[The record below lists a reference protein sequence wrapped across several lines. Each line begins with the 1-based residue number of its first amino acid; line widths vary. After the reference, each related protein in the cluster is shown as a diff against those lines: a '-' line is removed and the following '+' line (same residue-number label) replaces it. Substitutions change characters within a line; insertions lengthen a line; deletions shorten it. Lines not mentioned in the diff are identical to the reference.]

1 MANKANLDVSEK
13 LDITIRRGDS
23 FELSIN
29 IKDNEGNNLPLL
41 TDDYEFVIQVKTPSA
56 AGSSRRTPQANR
68 KSSQAKQVAA
78 TPQRSLVAASS
89 LQESNT
95 QDVPKDQSAE
105 SPIFVF
111 EDKNDNGNV
120 TLRATAA
127 NTAALPVGVFVYDLQ
142 YKYIV
147 NGFENVTTILKG
159 NFTVKEDIS
168 TLV

>member
-41 TDDYEFVIQVKTPSA
+41 TDNYEFVIQIKTPVT
-56 AGSSRRTPQANR
+56 SSRRG
-68 KSSQAKQVAA
+68 SQAKR
-78 TPQRSLVAASS
+78 TSSLPQRSLVAASS
-89 LQESNT
+89 LQESTT

-111 EDKNDNGNV
+111 ENKDDNGNV

-127 NTAALPVGVFVYDLQ
+127 NTATLPVGVFVYDLQ
-142 YKYIV
+142 YKHEV

>member
-1 MANKANLDVSEK
+1 MASKANLDVSEK

-29 IKDNEGNNLPLL
+29 IKDNEGNNIQLL
-41 TDDYEFVIQVKTPSA
+41 TDNYEFVIQIKTPA
-56 AGSSRRTPQANR
+56 TSSRRGSQVKRT
-68 KSSQAKQVAA
+68 SSL
-78 TPQRSLVAASS
+78 PQRNLVAASS
-89 LQESNT
+89 LQESTT

-111 EDKNDNGNV
+111 EDKDDNGNV

-127 NTAALPVGVFVYDLQ
+127 NTATLPVGVFVYDLQ
-142 YKYIV
+142 YKHEV

>member
-41 TDDYEFVIQVKTPSA
+41 TDDYEFVIQIKTPSST
-56 AGSSRRTPQANR
+56 GSSRRKPQS
-68 KSSQAKQVAA
+68 KQAAA
-78 TPQRSLVAASS
+78 IPQRSLVAASS
-89 LQESNT
+89 LQESTT

-127 NTAALPVGVFVYDLQ
+127 NTSTLPVGVFVYDLQ
-142 YKYIV
+142 YKYTV

>member
-23 FELSIN
+23 FELSLN
-29 IKDNEGNNLPLL
+29 IKDNAGNNLALL
-41 TDDYEFVIQVKTPSA
+41 TNDYEFVIQIKTPA
-56 AGSSRRTPQANR
+56 VSSRRGV
-68 KSSQAKQVAA
+68 QAKQ
-78 TPQRSLVAASS
+78 TSSLPQRSLIAASS
-89 LQESNT
+89 LQESKT
-95 QDVPKDQSAE
+95 QSVPATKEAE

-111 EDKNDNGNV
+111 ENKDDNGNV

-127 NTAALPVGVFVYDLQ
+127 NTATLPVGTFVYDLQ
-142 YKYIV
+142 YKYTV

-159 NFTVKEDIS
+159 NFIVKEDIS

>member
-41 TDDYEFVIQVKTPSA
+41 TDDYEFAIQIKTPA
-56 AGSSRRTPQANR
+56 ASSRRGA
-68 KSSQAKQVAA
+68 QAKKASSL
-78 TPQRSLVAASS
+78 PQRSLVAASS
-89 LQESNT
+89 LQESVT

-111 EDKNDNGNV
+111 EDRSDNGNV

-127 NTAALPVGVFVYDLQ
+127 NTATLPVGVFVYDLQ